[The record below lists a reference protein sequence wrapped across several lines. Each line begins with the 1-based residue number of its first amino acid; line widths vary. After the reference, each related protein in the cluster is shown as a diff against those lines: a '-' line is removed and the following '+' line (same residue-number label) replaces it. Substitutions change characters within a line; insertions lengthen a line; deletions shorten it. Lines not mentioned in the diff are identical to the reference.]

1 MNPVGQPVHI
11 KPNYKWLGILAVI
24 ALLVFL
30 FTQVFPITASDTLE
44 AQQTASITEQ
54 QAIESA
60 NTFKANL
67 PIDASDRV
75 ALNNPT
81 ITYVTDPEL
90 SGYIAREKLSTEYTR
105 NIEKWAP
112 YDVFRVHYQSYKY
125 AVDVDVHMN
134 SGNVLGFH
142 LRPTESVSSI
152 SAQSDD
158 GSLILDEKEKLAIPL
173 LQKLGYD
180 TSKLKLQTTDIETG
194 LDYLVPD
201 AKLGESTLHIEIIFE
216 NDQVAAITPTLTPPA
231 SYTSYIK
238 SQTSLATWLTFLG
251 YGLFTLVL
259 GVLAIVF
266 ASLKRKHT
274 SFKRGIVL
282 TCVYTAVSM
291 ISVFNMWPYLEREY
305 GQTGWTG
312 QLTLLFLVILQLVLN
327 VMMAV
332 LLYFSL
338 VGGDGL
344 WRERGLNMWPRSRE
358 IGYGKYVLHSAAV
371 GYLYAIILL
380 GVQSIIYLIMEPAF
394 GVFSSTDDSSSP
406 YNMVVPALFPLLA
419 WMAGIGEEGVY
430 RLFGIVMLKK
440 LLRNTF
446 AAAAITSIIW
456 ALGHTLYPIYPV
468 YSRPIELLIIG
479 LLFSFVFIRYGFIA
493 AVFAHVMFDTILM
506 SLSLMS
512 LGGWGNITLGII
524 YIILPAV
531 IAYIIY
537 RYTRNK
543 GVENA
548 YPPYVPPAP
557 QQPYM
562 QPGGYG
568 TPPFPGYYPT
578 SQQPPAPPVQPP
590 YPGQAP
596 NEIPNDPR
604 RFHMYNDPAQR
615 PAQGTDR
622 SEPTGTAPSFDSY
635 GNPVQPST
643 EQQTGQQPSSIS
655 LHKAPHQETASHG
668 SETDSHHPSP
678 SPTGSRDAGSAV
690 NLNKTPAPQGNETP
704 IIPNDSSFG
713 HNGYD
718 TTPSPS
724 TPEAAQ
730 HPSDESTVAGEHKQ
744 SHSDTIEQAQ
754 SDEEQATSSPEN
766 GLDTKKD
773 SQD

>member
-1 MNPVGQPVHI
+1 MNPVGQPVQL
-11 KPNYKWLGILAVI
+11 KPNYKWLGILTVI

-44 AQQTASITEQ
+44 AQQTASITEA
-54 QAIESA
+54 QAIQSA
-60 NTFKANL
+60 NTFKASL
-67 PIDASDRV
+67 PIDEKDRSE
-75 ALNNPT
+75 LGDPT
-81 ITYVTDPEL
+81 ITYVTNAEL
-90 SGYIAREKLSTEYTR
+90 SGYIAREKLNTEYTR
-105 NIEKWAP
+105 NVEKWAP

-125 AVDVDVHMN
+125 SVDMDVHMN
-134 SGNVLGFH
+134 SGNVLGFRIH
-142 LRPTESVSSI
+142 AIDNSLNSMSSS
-152 SAQSDD
+152 SATDLQSND
-158 GSLILDEKEKLAIPL
+158 GSLSLEDKEKLALPL

-180 TSKLKLQTTDIETG
+180 SSKLKLQTTDIETG

-201 AKLGESTLHIEIIFE
+201 AKLGESTLHLQVTFN
-216 NDQVAAITPTLTPPA
+216 NDEVASIVPDITPPA

-238 SQTSLATWLTFLG
+238 SQTTLATWLTFLG

-274 SFKRGIVL
+274 SFKRGIIL

-305 GQTGWTG
+305 GHSGWSG
-312 QLTLLFLVILQLVLN
+312 QLTLLFLIALQLVLN

-380 GVQSIIYLIMEPAF
+380 GVQSIIYLILEPAF
-394 GVFSSTDDSSSP
+394 GVFSSSDDSSSP

-512 LGGWGNITLGII
+512 VGGWGNILLGIV

-531 IAYIIY
+531 IAYVIY
-537 RYTRNK
+537 RYTRDK
-543 GVENA
+543 GVANA

-557 QQPYM
+557 QQPYV
-562 QPGGYG
+562 QPMGEHGA
-568 TPPFPGYYPT
+568 PPFSGYYPM
-578 SQQPPAPPVQPP
+578 SQQPPVQPP
-590 YPGQAP
+590 YPGQP
-596 NEIPNDPR
+596 SKQLPNDPR
-604 RFHMYNDPAQR
+604 RFHMYNDSAQS
-615 PAQGTDR
+615 PAQGIHAPQQD
-622 SEPTGTAPSFDSY
+622 TGLS
-635 GNPVQPST
+635 
-643 EQQTGQQPSSIS
+643 
-655 LHKAPHQETASHG
+655 AS
-668 SETDSHHPSP
+668 
-678 SPTGSRDAGSAV
+678 SRDTETSNTVPQSTV
-690 NLNKTPAPQGNETP
+690 NLNKHTTQ
-704 IIPNDSSFG
+704 SSTEQTTAQ
-713 HNGYD
+713 ND
-718 TTPSPS
+718 TTWKHEQAAHQTDTNTS
-724 TPEAAQ
+724 TGTDRNLDKNESS
-730 HPSDESTVAGEHKQ
+730 PSDENQ
-744 SHSDTIEQAQ
+744 
-754 SDEEQATSSPEN
+754 PF
-766 GLDTKKD
+766 KKND